1 MTGFRG
7 FRGFHGFRF
16 LGRPLLVCQTRLKGD
31 VPFLDYSQ
39 KKMNCK
45 KTKKNHKKIC
55 IFAGEVYLMICVQ

>member
-1 MTGFRG
+1 MDFVIMTGFRG

-39 KKMNCK
+39 KKWTAK
-45 KTKKNHKKIC
+45 KQKKITKRYA
-55 IFAGEVYLMICVQ
+55 FSLV